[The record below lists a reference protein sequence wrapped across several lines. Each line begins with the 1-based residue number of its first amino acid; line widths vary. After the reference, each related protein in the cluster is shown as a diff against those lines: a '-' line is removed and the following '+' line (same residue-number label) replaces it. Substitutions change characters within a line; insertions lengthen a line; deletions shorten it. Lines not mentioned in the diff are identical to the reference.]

1 MTVHVLHLGYP
12 SAGDDLHIT
21 VERAAIQRAIDR
33 ASLGAAFRLH
43 EHDDVPLAELPQLL
57 EDLRP
62 QILHINTHG
71 TDLGLV
77 LKVGGEHQHVPAE
90 RLRELL
96 DRGPD
101 SLRLVVLR
109 ACYSRSTAAALG
121 RADRP
126 VIGAAIAVPTL
137 RAAELSGT
145 LYGLLASGVAPHLAL
160 SEAQAATLQ
169 LDPRCF
175 DGFKLAPPDAQPAP
189 LVSSLPAPTAA
200 RGVQRTRQGSPPRQI
215 ILHLDA
221 YVDNPSSDEVIHRL
235 DELDP
240 WHESRPVLRLSD
252 FCGVRL
258 SHQDPRPIP
267 WPSLREGVRRLLEAA
282 EQHRPGDG
290 RQPDFVLSGHA
301 PHAVYAQVG
310 YQLGTWGGARQYVLH
325 RNPNRTWIDLVLGA
339 EGPTGRRYFDLPTG
353 LDLGQPS
360 QATGLVWLYLASK
373 PGTWREPME
382 AFFRDSGLPRAGVV
396 ALEHTWCHPD
406 RPDVVSDLDGAFAAS
421 AARELEEVAGRIWSL
436 YPGCQG
442 VVLACNG
449 PDMLA
454 FLAARALNPRV
465 MGDRPLHVLWKGTGG
480 YHDVLRLPLARA
492 AAPAPSMAPE
502 DVLRRQEVYRTLARG
517 MRSLAGS
524 SGLIEEDLAPP
535 RGFGRAEPGL
545 ARRVLSALETL
556 KPAEVPATDVVF
568 KLSSR
573 RRELALGH
581 GLCEALRD
589 LDEPTLERIGRL
601 FLLHE
606 LVHEPLGLK
615 GTNYQGV
622 GRAGVVLED
631 IDYWA
636 DALALH
642 AVLRWEVRQGGPR
655 AVEGAGQILRDYLDA
670 HLGAL
675 CAFDR
680 SEQGEG
686 PLARLPERRLRRYLI
701 WALQRARAELAHS
714 PADVAELL
722 SDRLLVELAPLDG
735 WADDRGDKIAHRATE
750 DSELFVG
757 LAGWFARL
765 PRSAGNFEP
774 GELLRLARDLRIR
787 ELAQRLAYVV
797 DQHEAALSAWSGVGP
812 EAAPPPPGRSRRR

>member
-12 SAGDDLHIT
+12 SPGDDLHILA
-21 VERAAIQRAIDR
+21 ERAAIQRAIDH

-43 EHDDVPLAELPQLL
+43 EHDDVPLSELPQLL
-57 EDLRP
+57 EDIRP
-62 QILHINTHG
+62 QMLHINAHG
-71 TDLGLV
+71 TDLGPV
-77 LKVGGEHQHVPAE
+77 MMVGEEHRHVSAE
-90 RLRELL
+90 QLREIL
-96 DRGPD
+96 DHGPD

-109 ACYSRSTAAALG
+109 ACYSRTTATALG
-121 RADRP
+121 REDRP
-126 VIGAAIAVPTL
+126 VIGAGIAVPTL
-137 RAAELSGT
+137 AAAQLSGI
-145 LYGLLASGVAPHLAL
+145 LYGLLASGVAPQQAL
-160 SEAQAATLQ
+160 SEAQAATLRA
-169 LDPRCF
+169 DPSCF
-175 DGFKLAPPDAQPAP
+175 DGFKLAPSGAQPPP
-189 LVSSLPAPTAA
+189 LVTALPAQASP
-200 RGVQRTRQGSPPRQI
+200 RPVQRTREGSPPRQI

-221 YVDNPSSDEVIHRL
+221 YVDNPSPDEVIRKL

-267 WPSLREGVRRLLEAA
+267 WPALREGVRKLLEAA
-282 EQHRPGDG
+282 EGHRPGDG

-310 YQLGTWGGARQYVLH
+310 YQLGTWGGARQFVLH
-325 RNPNRTWIDLVLGA
+325 RNPDRRWIDLVLGA
-339 EGPTGRRYFDLPTG
+339 EGPTGRRYFDQRLG
-353 LDLGQPS
+353 LDGQPS
-360 QATGLVWLYLASK
+360 EATGLVWLYLASK
-373 PGTWREPME
+373 PGTWREPM
-382 AFFRDSGLPRAGVV
+382 ADFFRETGLPRAGVV
-396 ALEHTWCHPD
+396 ALEHAWHHPD
-406 RPDVVSDLDGAFAAS
+406 RPDVVSPLDGAFAAS
-421 AARELEEVAGRIWSL
+421 AARELEEVAGRIWSQ

-480 YHDVLRLPLARA
+480 YHDVLQLPLPHA
-492 AAPAPSMAPE
+492 APPAPSQAPE
-502 DVLRRQEVYRTLARG
+502 DVLRRETVYRALARG
-517 MRSLAGS
+517 MRALSGS
-524 SGLIEEDLAPP
+524 HGLVADDLTAP

-545 ARRVLSALETL
+545 AGRVLSALRTL
-556 KPAEVPATDVVF
+556 EPAETPSPDVVF

-573 RRELALGH
+573 RRELVLGH
-581 GLCEALRD
+581 GLCEALRA

-631 IDYWA
+631 IDFWA
-636 DALALH
+636 DTLALN
-642 AVLRWEVRQGGPR
+642 AVLRWEIREGGPR
-655 AVEGAGQILRDYLDA
+655 AVQGAGQILKDYLDA

-714 PADVAELL
+714 PTDVAELL

-757 LAGWFARL
+757 LAGWFARF

-774 GELLRLARDLRIR
+774 SALLDLTR
-787 ELAQRLAYVV
+787 ELRVAELVDRLAYVV
-797 DQHEAALSAWSGVGP
+797 DQHEAVLSAWSGGAP
-812 EAAPPPPGRSRRR
+812 EAGSPPPARSRRR